1 MYPKYLIK
9 KFNIYKEKEYNM
21 QNLKCLIKRHFPIYS
36 VVEEGDAI
44 YLSRKSQLEKEIEE
58 VPILEALDSNKSF
71 INTAFKDRYC

>member
-21 QNLKCLIKRHFPIYS
+21 QNLKYLIKRHFPIYS